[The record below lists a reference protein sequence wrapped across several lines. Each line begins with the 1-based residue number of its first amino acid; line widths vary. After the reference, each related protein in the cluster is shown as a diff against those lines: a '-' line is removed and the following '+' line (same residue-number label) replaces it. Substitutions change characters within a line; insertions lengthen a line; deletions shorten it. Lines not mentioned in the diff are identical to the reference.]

1 MTVSS
6 SPWSVFVAAAV
17 EHTELLLAEAPRD
30 LEAEDQLWVAMVCAR
45 NDALAQLEKENAS

>member
-1 MTVSS
+1 MSS